1 MYSFNVLINTLYKN
15 VHIYKIYSHKR
26 IGHMC
31 DTYLIRCYKYTNQSH
46 EIYFKVC
53 IVVVTQLQ
61 YLGNNA
67 ATLLCYTQDFL
78 EAPTGFILFFIYK
91 SQKKMLNLG
100 WLLVFKWCRL
110 SYRDVNDIWTT
121 LKPLRL
127 QSLFAIR
134 KYKDN
139 ENTSFFFWKEQPTK
153 SHFKLFFS
161 SSRITRWFSVCRLCF
176 VTWIGYHLP
185 SQFDSFCAVLLFYL
199 LKSYTV

>member
-100 WLLVFKWCRL
+100 WLLVFK
-110 SYRDVNDIWTT
+110 
-121 LKPLRL
+121 
-127 QSLFAIR
+127 
-134 KYKDN
+134 
-139 ENTSFFFWKEQPTK
+139 
-153 SHFKLFFS
+153 
-161 SSRITRWFSVCRLCF
+161 
-176 VTWIGYHLP
+176 
-185 SQFDSFCAVLLFYL
+185 
-199 LKSYTV
+199 